1 MEVNS
6 SKMTSEEIK
15 QKTLELYNQ
24 LPQEREA
31 RKARTDIRDK
41 IIELNYKSFGYI
53 ASHTFINNSSIDYED
68 KFQSALTHF
77 CECWWWYQWEGDENH
92 KGYRKDLSFLVFYK
106 LRIGE
111 MIERELNTVK
121 YSLRRALC
129 MEVGEQLGKHWG
141 QVKYD
146 DLADPRLHLPTDK
159 MNSLKAIF
167 GTLYQPDIE
176 EFEPFLE
183 AEEAVF
189 GLNSDIDNR
198 STNYDSLYEFL
209 IQEMI
214 ERERKLTDKDLIEL
228 SDMFYIPLQDLKEAR
243 PIAEN
248 MLHRELEERIAI
260 KEEFNGQ

>member
-1 MEVNS
+1 
-6 SKMTSEEIK
+6 MTSEEIK
-15 QKTLELYNQ
+15 RKTLELYNQ

-121 YSLRRALC
+121 YSLRRDLC
-129 MEVGEQLGKHWG
+129 MLVGAQLGKHWG

-146 DLADPRLHLPTDK
+146 DLADPRLHLPVDK

-167 GTLYQPDIE
+167 GTLYQPDME

-183 AEEAVF
+183 AEAMMV
-189 GLNSDIDNR
+189 GTDVDCR
-198 STNYDSLYEFL
+198 SSEYDSLEEFL

-214 ERERKLTDKDLIEL
+214 EKERKLTLKDLIEL
-228 SDMFYIPLQDLKEAR
+228 SNTYYVPLDDLKVAQ
-243 PIAEN
+243 PTAETI
-248 MLHRELEERIAI
+248 LYKEVQDRIAMR
-260 KEEFNGQ
+260 EEFEAYPQ